1 MKKYF
6 LLFAA
11 GGLLTLASC
20 GGETK
25 PTEAPINA
33 DSLAKAKVDS
43 ATAAMKAENEAA
55 MAAREKAVS
64 DSLAMVAQADSI
76 ANAEKAAIAAKNSKT
91 AAKKVV
97 AKKPTTKVT
106 PPTPPPPPP
115 SKQDTKFDQRNG
127 TNTQISEQKA
137 KEQDDKFNRRK

>member
-20 GGETK
+20 GGENT
-25 PTEAPINA
+25 PTETINVDSLAQVKVDSIAAAEKAISDSTIAAQALITA
-33 DSLAKAKVDS
+33 DSL
-43 ATAAMKAENEAA
+43 
-55 MAAREKAVS
+55 R
-64 DSLAMVAQADSI
+64 MVMRDDSI
-76 ANAEKAAIAAKNSKT
+76 AAAAAKAAGRKAP
-91 AAKKVV
+91 AKKAVV
-97 AKKPTTKVT
+97 TKSTTTEVIAT
-106 PPTPPPPPP
+106 PEPVK

-127 TNTQISEQKA
+127 TDTRISEEKA

>member
-20 GGETK
+20 GGETT
-25 PTEAPINA
+25 PTETLNVDSLAQVKVDSIAAAEKAISDSTIAAQAVKTA
-33 DSLAKAKVDS
+33 DSLRMV
-43 ATAAMKAENEAA
+43 M
-55 MAAREKAVS
+55 RE
-64 DSLAMVAQADSI
+64 DSI
-76 ANAEKAAIAAKNSKT
+76 AAAAAKAAGKKAP
-91 AAKKVV
+91 AKKAVVTKATATEVV
-97 AKKPTTKVT
+97 AT
-106 PPTPPPPPP
+106 PEPVK

-127 TNTQISEQKA
+127 TDTRISEEKA